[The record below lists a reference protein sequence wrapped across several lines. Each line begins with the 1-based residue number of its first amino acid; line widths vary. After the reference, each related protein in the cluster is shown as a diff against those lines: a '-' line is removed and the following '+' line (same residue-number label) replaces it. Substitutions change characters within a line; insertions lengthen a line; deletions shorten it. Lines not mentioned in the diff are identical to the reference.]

1 MKLSWLLP
9 AIGLLSISIACHAA
23 EGDSK
28 LGAGL
33 VNPGYHEKPDWFKQS
48 FLDLQEDVEAAAGEG
63 KRLLLYFHQDGCPY
77 CAKLLNENFS
87 LRSTVERI
95 QQGFHVVAINMWGD
109 RAVTD
114 LQGDAT
120 TEKAIASKLKVMY
133 TPTLLFLDEQG
144 RVVLRING
152 YYPPHLFETALDY
165 VASHLEQKQSFK
177 HYLADV
183 APVPSS
189 GTLHQ
194 EESYLKYPLDLRSK
208 TRDTDKP
215 LLVLIEQKQC
225 VACDELHDSIL
236 SDKAVKKSL
245 KGFDIA
251 LVDAWSKKKLTTPDG
266 QQVPAT
272 EWVDALNLYYF
283 PAMVFFNGQ
292 GDEVFRTEAFLKTFH
307 THAAIDYVLQEK
319 YRTQPSFQRYVQERA
334 EHLETQGIK
343 VDLMK

>member
-1 MKLSWLLP
+1 MKLSWLLL
-9 AIGLLSISIACHAA
+9 AIGLLSISIACHAD

-114 LQGDAT
+114 LQGNAT

-144 RVVLRING
+144 R
-152 YYPPHLFETALDY
+152 
-165 VASHLEQKQSFK
+165 
-177 HYLADV
+177 
-183 APVPSS
+183 
-189 GTLHQ
+189 
-194 EESYLKYPLDLRSK
+194 
-208 TRDTDKP
+208 
-215 LLVLIEQKQC
+215 
-225 VACDELHDSIL
+225 
-236 SDKAVKKSL
+236 
-245 KGFDIA
+245 
-251 LVDAWSKKKLTTPDG
+251 
-266 QQVPAT
+266 
-272 EWVDALNLYYF
+272 
-283 PAMVFFNGQ
+283 
-292 GDEVFRTEAFLKTFH
+292 DEVFRTEAFLKTFH

-319 YRTQPSFQRYVQERA
+319 YRTQPSFQHYVQERA

>member
-1 MKLSWLLP
+1 MSWLLP

-77 CAKLLNENFS
+77 CAKLL
-87 LRSTVERI
+87 
-95 QQGFHVVAINMWGD
+95 
-109 RAVTD
+109 
-114 LQGDAT
+114 
-120 TEKAIASKLKVMY
+120 
-133 TPTLLFLDEQG
+133 

-236 SDKAVKKSL
+236 SDKAVRKSL

-319 YRTQPSFQRYVQERA
+319 YRTQPSFQRYVRERA

-343 VDLMK
+343 VELMK